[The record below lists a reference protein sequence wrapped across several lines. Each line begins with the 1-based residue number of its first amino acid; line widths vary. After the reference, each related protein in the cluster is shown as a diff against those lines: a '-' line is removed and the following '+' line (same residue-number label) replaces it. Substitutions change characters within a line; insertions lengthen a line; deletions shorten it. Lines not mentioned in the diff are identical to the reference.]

1 MNGQVMVLAL
11 GNPERGDDGLG
22 PAVAARLQGRLPAG
36 VALRLCAGD
45 VLGLLEEWAG
55 VDVLLC
61 VDASAPQGEPGRI
74 RRLDLAA
81 AAAGLVPEPALA
93 SSHGFGL
100 AEALGLARALGLAP
114 PRIVVHAVEGCHFA
128 AGAPLSAEVAAAV
141 DEVAERMLAE
151 VAGFRRPAGDAGGL

>member
-11 GNPERGDDGLG
+11 GNPDRGDDGLG

-55 VDVLLC
+55 IDVLLC

-81 AAAGLVPEPALA
+81 DGLVPEPALA

-100 AEALGLARALGLAP
+100 AEALGLARALGLAL

-151 VAGFRRPAGDAGGL
+151 VAGFRRPAGDAAAP

>member
-11 GNPERGDDGLG
+11 GNPDRGDDGLG

-74 RRLDLAA
+74 RRFDLAA
-81 AAAGLVPEPALA
+81 DGLVPEPVLA

-100 AEALGLARALGLAP
+100 AEALGLARALGLAA
-114 PRIVVHAVEGCHFA
+114 PRIVVYAVEGCHFA

-151 VAGFRRPAGDAGGL
+151 VAGFRRPAGDAAAP